1 MWQCGFNQTQTS
13 NCSLLPLLASA
24 EETVMV
30 ARTPFPLFQFGFKL
44 SMMMSVV
51 TTCSNT
57 QVQC

>member
-1 MWQCGFNQTQTS
+1 
-13 NCSLLPLLASA
+13 LLPLLASA